1 MTLEMLLLSAII
13 AVAVF
18 LFALEVFPVD
28 KVSVLVLS
36 SLVLPSAFGFDLVS
50 PQQAIAGFGN
60 PATVVVACML
70 ALSYGIQTT
79 GALNYLS
86 SKLVHLAQESEFR
99 LLVSIVVAVGI
110 LSAFI
115 NNTAAVALFL
125 PLTVAVAAEQRLDP
139 SKLLMPMSF
148 AAMFAG
154 TCTLIGSSTN
164 LLVYSLARDHLNWE
178 IGMFEFSQV
187 GLIFFAV
194 GTCYLLFVGRHLVPS
209 RRTRESLTEEYR
221 LRHFVTELILKE
233 HSPLIGQSI
242 ADTNFREGY
251 DLEVIEI
258 LRGKTKLLPSAEET
272 LLQEGDILLVQG
284 DPQTLLR
291 IQESQ
296 GVSIKALTV
305 EDQDLEDEN
314 IVLVEAFISPVSG
327 LVDSTL
333 KEVNFRQTYK
343 ANALAIRSHGRTIRE
358 KIGKLRLEYG
368 DSLLILTSR
377 EQLQVLMQSPD
388 FLVLEEVRRTFLRK
402 DKIYYAVGIFLGII
416 ALVSFEV
423 LSIIEAS
430 VMGTGLML
438 LTGCLRLQDL
448 YNNLSWQTVVMLACL
463 IPVGSA
469 MENTGLANLLATT
482 LVGELNVWGPFA
494 VLSGM
499 YLLTSLLTSVISN
512 HATAILMIP
521 ISLSTAQQLQVNPEP
536 FVMAV
541 LFAASAS
548 FMTPIGYQTNLFIFG
563 PGGYKFSDFLKVGG
577 PLSIL
582 FWILASFIIPLFWPF

>member
-1 MTLEMLLLSAII
+1 MTVEMLLLSAII
-13 AVAVF
+13 AGAVL

-36 SLVLPSAFGFDLVS
+36 SLVVFDLVS

-70 ALSYGIQTT
+70 ALSYGIQNT

-86 SKLVHLAQESEFR
+86 DTLVHLAQKSEFR
-99 LLVSIVVAVGI
+99 LLFSIIVAVGI

-125 PLTVAVAAEQRLDP
+125 PLTIAVAGEQRLDP

-164 LLVYSLARDHLNWE
+164 LLVYSLALDHLNWE

-194 GTCYLLFVGRHLVPS
+194 GTCYLLFIGRYLVPS
-209 RRTRESLTEEYR
+209 RRTRDSLTKEYR
-221 LRHFVTELILKE
+221 LRNFVTELILKDD
-233 HSPLIGQSI
+233 SPLIGKSI
-242 ADTNFREGY
+242 ADSNFREGY
-251 DLEVIEI
+251 GLEVIEI
-258 LRGKTKLLPSAEET
+258 LRGTIKLLPSAKET
-272 LLQEGDILLVQG
+272 QLQEGDILLVQG
-284 DPQTLLR
+284 DPQTLLQ

-314 IVLVEAFISPVSG
+314 IILVEAFISPVSG

-358 KIGKLRLEYG
+358 KIGKIRLEYG

-377 EQLQVLMQSPD
+377 EQLQLLMKSSD
-388 FLVLEEVRRTFLRK
+388 FLVLEEVPRTFVRK
-402 DKIYYAVGIFLGII
+402 DKIYYAVGIFLGIV
-416 ALVSFEV
+416 ALVSLNV
-423 LSIIEAS
+423 LSIVEAS
-430 VMGTGLML
+430 VLGVGLML

-448 YNNLSWQTVVMLACL
+448 YSHLSWQTIVMLACL

-469 MENTGLANLLATT
+469 MENTGLASLIATT
-482 LVGELNVWGPFA
+482 LVGELDVLGPVA
-494 VLSGM
+494 VLSGI
-499 YLLTSLLTSVISN
+499 YLLTSLLTSVMTN
-512 HATAILMIP
+512 NATAILMIP
-521 ISLSTAQQLQVNPEP
+521 ISLSTAQQLQVHPEP

-577 PLSIL
+577 PLSLI
-582 FWILASFIIPLFWPF
+582 FWILASLIIPLFWPF

>member
-1 MTLEMLLLSAII
+1 MTVEMLLLSAII
-13 AVAVF
+13 AGAVL

-36 SLVLPSAFGFDLVS
+36 SLVVFDLVS

-70 ALSYGIQTT
+70 ALSYGIQNT

-86 SKLVHLAQESEFR
+86 DTLVHLAQKSEFR
-99 LLVSIVVAVGI
+99 LLFSIIVAVGI

-125 PLTVAVAAEQRLDP
+125 PLTIAVAGEQRLDP

-164 LLVYSLARDHLNWE
+164 LLVYSLALDHLNWE

-194 GTCYLLFVGRHLVPS
+194 GTSYLLLIGRHLVPS
-209 RRTRESLTEEYR
+209 RRTRDSLTKEYR
-221 LRHFVTELILKE
+221 LRNFVTELILKE
-233 HSPLIGQSI
+233 DSPLIGKSI
-242 ADTNFREGY
+242 ADSNFREGY
-251 DLEVIEI
+251 GLEVIEI
-258 LRGKTKLLPSAEET
+258 LRGKIKLLPSAKET
-272 LLQEGDILLVQG
+272 QLQEGDILLVQG
-284 DPQTLLR
+284 DPQTLLQ

-314 IVLVEAFISPVSG
+314 IILVEAFISPVSG

-358 KIGKLRLEYG
+358 KIGKIRLEYG

-377 EQLQVLMQSPD
+377 EQLQLLMKSSD
-388 FLVLEEVRRTFLRK
+388 FLVLEEVSRTFVRK

-416 ALVSFEV
+416 ALVSLNV
-423 LSIIEAS
+423 LSIVEAS
-430 VMGTGLML
+430 VLGVGLML

-448 YNNLSWQTVVMLACL
+448 YSHLSWQTIVMLACL

-469 MENTGLANLLATT
+469 MENTGLASLIATT
-482 LVGELNVWGPFA
+482 LVGELDVLGPVA
-494 VLSGM
+494 VLSGI
-499 YLLTSLLTSVISN
+499 YLLTSLLTSVMTN
-512 HATAILMIP
+512 NATAILMIP
-521 ISLSTAQQLQVNPEP
+521 ISLSTAQQLQVHPEP

-577 PLSIL
+577 PLSLI
-582 FWILASFIIPLFWPF
+582 FWILASLIIPLFWPF

>member
-1 MTLEMLLLSAII
+1 MTVEMLLLSAII
-13 AVAVF
+13 AGAVL

-36 SLVLPSAFGFDLVS
+36 SLVVFDLVS
-50 PQQAIAGFGN
+50 PQQAISGFGN

-70 ALSYGIQTT
+70 ALSYGIQNT

-86 SKLVHLAQESEFR
+86 DTLVHLAQESEFR
-99 LLVSIVVAVGI
+99 LLFSIIVAVGI

-125 PLTVAVAAEQRLDP
+125 PLTIAVAGEQRLDP

-164 LLVYSLARDHLNWE
+164 LLIYSLAQDHLNWE

-194 GTCYLLFVGRHLVPS
+194 GTCYLLFIGRHLVPS
-209 RRTRESLTEEYR
+209 RRTRDSLTKEYR
-221 LRHFVTELILKE
+221 LRNFVTELILKE
-233 HSPLIGQSI
+233 DSPLIGKSI
-242 ADTNFREGY
+242 ADSNFREGY
-251 DLEVIEI
+251 GLEVIEI
-258 LRGKTKLLPSAEET
+258 LRGTTKLLPSAKET
-272 LLQEGDILLVQG
+272 QLQEGDILLVQG
-284 DPQTLLR
+284 DPQTLLQ

-314 IVLVEAFISPVSG
+314 IILVEAFISPVSG

-358 KIGKLRLEYG
+358 KIGKIRLEYG

-377 EQLQVLMQSPD
+377 EQLQLLMKSSD
-388 FLVLEEVRRTFLRK
+388 FLVLEEVPRTFVRK

-416 ALVSFEV
+416 ALVTLNV
-423 LSIIEAS
+423 LTIVEAS
-430 VMGTGLML
+430 VLGTGLML

-448 YNNLSWQTVVMLACL
+448 YSHLSWQTIVMLACL

-469 MENTGLANLLATT
+469 MENTGLASLIATT
-482 LVGELNVWGPFA
+482 LVGELDVLGPVA
-494 VLSGM
+494 VLSGI
-499 YLLTSLLTSVISN
+499 YLLTSLLTSVMTN
-512 HATAILMIP
+512 NATAILMIP
-521 ISLSTAQQLQVNPEP
+521 ISLSTAQQLQVHPEP

-577 PLSIL
+577 PLSLI
-582 FWILASFIIPLFWPF
+582 FWILASLIIPLFWPF

>member
-1 MTLEMLLLSAII
+1 MTVEMLLLSAII
-13 AVAVF
+13 AVAVL
-18 LFALEVFPVD
+18 LFAFEVFPVD

-36 SLVLPSAFGFDLVS
+36 SLVAFGLVS

-70 ALSYGIQTT
+70 ALSYGIQNT

-86 SKLVHLAQESEFR
+86 DTLVHLAQKSEFR
-99 LLVSIVVAVGI
+99 LLFSIVVAVGI

-125 PLTVAVAAEQRLDP
+125 PLTIAVAGEQRLDP

-164 LLVYSLARDHLNWE
+164 LLVYSLALDHLNWE

-194 GTCYLLFVGRHLVPS
+194 GTCYLLFIGRYLVPS
-209 RRTRESLTEEYR
+209 RRTRDSLIGEYR
-221 LRHFVTELILKE
+221 LRHFVTELILKAD
-233 HSPLIGQSI
+233 SPLIGKSI
-242 ADTNFREGY
+242 ADTNFRERY

-258 LRGKTKLLPSAEET
+258 IRGKTKLLPSAKET
-272 LLQEGDILLVQG
+272 LLLEGDILLVQG
-284 DPQTLLR
+284 DPQTLLQ

-296 GVSIKALTV
+296 GVIIKALTV

-314 IVLVEAFISPVSG
+314 IILVEAFISPVSG

-358 KIGKLRLEYG
+358 KIGKIRLEYG

-377 EQLQVLMQSPD
+377 EQLQLLMQSPD
-388 FLVLEEVRRTFLRK
+388 FLVLEEVPRTFVRK

-416 ALVSFEV
+416 VLASFNV
-423 LSIIEAS
+423 LSIVEAS
-430 VMGTGLML
+430 VVGTGLML

-448 YNNLSWQTVVMLACL
+448 YSHLSWQTIVMLACL

-469 MENTGLANLLATT
+469 MENTGLASLIATT
-482 LVGELNVWGPFA
+482 LVGKLDVLGPFA
-494 VLSGM
+494 VLSGV
-499 YLLTSLLTSVISN
+499 YLLTSLLTSVMTN
-512 HATAILMIP
+512 NATAILMIP
-521 ISLSTAQQLQVNPEP
+521 ISLSTAQQLQVHPEP

-577 PLSIL
+577 PLSLL
-582 FWILASFIIPLFWPF
+582 FWILASFLIPLFWPF